1 MDSRKI
7 IKILKQYGWYQIA
20 KAGSHTQFRHPERKG
35 RVTVPHPKK
44 DIPIGTLKSIK
55 RQSGIKFSWGIIM
68 ANYIAIVH
76 KEAKTDFGVSFPDF
90 PGCITAGKNIDEA
103 KDMAQEALT
112 LHIQGML
119 EDGEQ
124 LPGPSRLEEI
134 MSDPDYA
141 NAIAYLVVSAPDAKP
156 RTVRV
161 NVTVP
166 EMTLKQIDAAA
177 KKRGM
182 SRSSFLVHAAQN
194 AIQSIQSDISA

>member
-1 MDSRKI
+1 
-7 IKILKQYGWYQIA
+7 
-20 KAGSHTQFRHPERKG
+20 
-35 RVTVPHPKK
+35 
-44 DIPIGTLKSIK
+44 
-55 RQSGIKFSWGIIM
+55 M
-68 ANYIAIVH
+68 ANYTAIVH
-76 KEAKTDFGVSFPDF
+76 KEAKSDFGVSFPDF

-112 LHIQGML
+112 LHIQGLL

-124 LPGPSRLEEI
+124 LPVSSKLEEI

-141 NAIAYLVVSAPDAKP
+141 KAVAYLVVSVPDAKP

-166 EMTLKQIDAAA
+166 EITLKQIDAAA

-182 SRSSFLVHAAQN
+182 SRSSFLVHAAQK
-194 AIQSIQSDISA
+194 AIQSIQSDPSA

>member
-1 MDSRKI
+1 
-7 IKILKQYGWYQIA
+7 
-20 KAGSHTQFRHPERKG
+20 
-35 RVTVPHPKK
+35 
-44 DIPIGTLKSIK
+44 
-55 RQSGIKFSWGIIM
+55 M

-76 KEAKTDFGVSFPDF
+76 KEAKSEFGVSFPDF

-124 LPGPSRLEEI
+124 LPVPSRLEDI

-141 NAIAYLVVSAPDAKP
+141 NAIAYLVVSVPDAKP

-161 NVTVP
+161 NVTIP
-166 EMTLKQIDAAA
+166 EMTLKQIDVAA

-194 AIQSIQSDISA
+194 AIQSIQSDASA

>member
-1 MDSRKI
+1 
-7 IKILKQYGWYQIA
+7 
-20 KAGSHTQFRHPERKG
+20 
-35 RVTVPHPKK
+35 
-44 DIPIGTLKSIK
+44 
-55 RQSGIKFSWGIIM
+55 M

-76 KEAKTDFGVSFPDF
+76 KDPKSDFGVSFPDF

-112 LHIQGML
+112 LHIQGMI
-119 EDGEQ
+119 EEGEK
-124 LPGPSRLEEI
+124 LPVPSKLEEI
-134 MSDPDYA
+134 MADPDFA
-141 NAIAYLVVSAPDAKP
+141 DAMAYLVVDVPDAKP

-161 NVTVP
+161 NITVP

-194 AIQSIQSDISA
+194 AIQPNPSQTSV

>member
-1 MDSRKI
+1 
-7 IKILKQYGWYQIA
+7 
-20 KAGSHTQFRHPERKG
+20 
-35 RVTVPHPKK
+35 
-44 DIPIGTLKSIK
+44 
-55 RQSGIKFSWGIIM
+55 M
-68 ANYIAIVH
+68 ANFIAIVH
-76 KEAKTDFGVSFPDF
+76 KDTKSDFGVSFPDF

-103 KDMAQEALT
+103 KDMAQEALA

-124 LPGPSRLEEI
+124 LPSPSRLEEI
-134 MSDPDYA
+134 MNDPDYA
-141 NAIAYLVVSAPDAKP
+141 NAIAYLVVSLPDAKP

-177 KKRGM
+177 KKQGM

-194 AIQSIQSDISA
+194 AIQSIQSDISS

>member
-1 MDSRKI
+1 
-7 IKILKQYGWYQIA
+7 
-20 KAGSHTQFRHPERKG
+20 
-35 RVTVPHPKK
+35 
-44 DIPIGTLKSIK
+44 
-55 RQSGIKFSWGIIM
+55 M

-76 KEAKTDFGVSFPDF
+76 KETKSDFGVSFPDF
-90 PGCITAGKNIDEA
+90 PGCITTGKNIDEA
-103 KDMAQEALT
+103 KDMAQEALA

-124 LPGPSRLEEI
+124 LPVPSRLEEI
-134 MSDPDYA
+134 MNDPDYA
-141 NAIAYLVVSAPDAKP
+141 NAIAYLVVSVPDAKP

-177 KKRGM
+177 KQQGM

>member
-1 MDSRKI
+1 
-7 IKILKQYGWYQIA
+7 
-20 KAGSHTQFRHPERKG
+20 
-35 RVTVPHPKK
+35 
-44 DIPIGTLKSIK
+44 
-55 RQSGIKFSWGIIM
+55 M

-76 KEAKTDFGVSFPDF
+76 KEARSDFGVSFPDF

-119 EDGEQ
+119 EDGDQ
-124 LPGPSRLEEI
+124 LPVPSRLEDI

-141 NAIAYLVVSAPDAKP
+141 NAIAYLVVSVPDAKP
-156 RTVRV
+156 RMVRV
-161 NVTVP
+161 NITVP

-194 AIQSIQSDISA
+194 AIQSIKSDASA

>member
-1 MDSRKI
+1 
-7 IKILKQYGWYQIA
+7 
-20 KAGSHTQFRHPERKG
+20 
-35 RVTVPHPKK
+35 
-44 DIPIGTLKSIK
+44 
-55 RQSGIKFSWGIIM
+55 M

-76 KEAKTDFGVSFPDF
+76 KDPKTDFGVSFPDF
-90 PGCITAGKNIDEA
+90 PGCITAGRDIDEA

-112 LHIQGML
+112 LHIQGMI

-124 LPGPSRLEEI
+124 LPAPLKLEEI
-134 MSDPDYA
+134 MADPDFA
-141 NAIAYLVVSAPDAKP
+141 DAAAYLVFDVPDSKP

-161 NVTVP
+161 NITVP

-194 AIQSIQSDISA
+194 TIS

>member
-1 MDSRKI
+1 
-7 IKILKQYGWYQIA
+7 
-20 KAGSHTQFRHPERKG
+20 
-35 RVTVPHPKK
+35 
-44 DIPIGTLKSIK
+44 
-55 RQSGIKFSWGIIM
+55 M

-76 KEAKTDFGVSFPDF
+76 KETKSDFGVSFPDF

-124 LPGPSRLEEI
+124 LPVPSRLEEI

-141 NAIAYLVVSAPDAKP
+141 NAIAYLVVSVPDAKP
-156 RTVRV
+156 RTIRV

-194 AIQSIQSDISA
+194 AIQSIQSDTSA

>member
-1 MDSRKI
+1 
-7 IKILKQYGWYQIA
+7 
-20 KAGSHTQFRHPERKG
+20 
-35 RVTVPHPKK
+35 
-44 DIPIGTLKSIK
+44 
-55 RQSGIKFSWGIIM
+55 M

-76 KEAKTDFGVSFPDF
+76 KEAKSDFGVSFPDF

-124 LPGPSRLEEI
+124 LPDPSRLEEI
-134 MSDPDYA
+134 MGDSDYA
-141 NAIAYLVVSAPDAKP
+141 NAIAYLVVSVPDAKP

-194 AIQSIQSDISA
+194 AIQSIRSDVSA

>member
-1 MDSRKI
+1 
-7 IKILKQYGWYQIA
+7 
-20 KAGSHTQFRHPERKG
+20 
-35 RVTVPHPKK
+35 
-44 DIPIGTLKSIK
+44 
-55 RQSGIKFSWGIIM
+55 M

-76 KEAKTDFGVSFPDF
+76 KEAKSDFGVSFPDF

-124 LPGPSRLEEI
+124 LSSPSRLEDI

-141 NAIAYLVVSAPDAKP
+141 NAIAYLVVSVPDAKP

-194 AIQSIQSDISA
+194 AIQSIQSDASA

>member
-1 MDSRKI
+1 
-7 IKILKQYGWYQIA
+7 
-20 KAGSHTQFRHPERKG
+20 
-35 RVTVPHPKK
+35 
-44 DIPIGTLKSIK
+44 
-55 RQSGIKFSWGIIM
+55 M

-76 KEAKTDFGVSFPDF
+76 KEAKSDFGVSLPDF
-90 PGCITAGKNIDEA
+90 PGCITAGKNIDET

-119 EDGEQ
+119 EDGEK
-124 LPGPSRLEEI
+124 LPNPSRLEDI
-134 MSDPDYA
+134 MSEPDFA
-141 NAIAYLVVSAPDAKP
+141 DAVAYLVISVPDAKP

-194 AIQSIQSDISA
+194 AIQSNQSNVSA

>member
-1 MDSRKI
+1 
-7 IKILKQYGWYQIA
+7 
-20 KAGSHTQFRHPERKG
+20 
-35 RVTVPHPKK
+35 
-44 DIPIGTLKSIK
+44 
-55 RQSGIKFSWGIIM
+55 M

-76 KEAKTDFGVSFPDF
+76 KETKSDFGVSFPDF

-103 KDMAQEALT
+103 KDMAQEALI
-112 LHIQGML
+112 LHIHGML

-124 LPGPSRLEEI
+124 LPVPSQLEDI

-141 NAIAYLVVSAPDAKP
+141 NAIAYLVVSVPDARP

-194 AIQSIQSDISA
+194 AIQSIQSETSA

>member
-1 MDSRKI
+1 
-7 IKILKQYGWYQIA
+7 
-20 KAGSHTQFRHPERKG
+20 
-35 RVTVPHPKK
+35 
-44 DIPIGTLKSIK
+44 
-55 RQSGIKFSWGIIM
+55 M

-76 KEAKTDFGVSFPDF
+76 KESKSDFGVSFPDF
-90 PGCITAGKNIDEA
+90 SGCITAGKNIDEA
-103 KDMAQEALT
+103 KDMAQEALS

-124 LPGPSRLEEI
+124 LPVPSSLEDI
-134 MSDPDYA
+134 MSDPDFA
-141 NAIAYLVVSAPDAKP
+141 NAIAYLVVSVPDAKP

-194 AIQSIQSDISA
+194 AIQSTQSNVSA